1 MNPDVV
7 RCPTSAIERA
17 LAQFPT
23 PFYLYEEETIRRNC
37 RRLKSAFQARF
48 PRFQPLFAVKANPNP
63 HVLRIVL
70 DEGFGLDC
78 SSPSEVWLS
87 QKLNAR
93 GMHTGNYPPEAELRD
108 ILRADNL
115 LLNLDDISLIE
126 TVRKIGVPP
135 FLSFRINPG
144 ITAGSME
151 SLLLA
156 GKDAK
161 FGVPWEQAVAAYG
174 QLKQAGVT
182 RFGMHMMTGSNVLE
196 ASYFAAVTRKLLS
209 VAQAVKRE
217 FGIEMECMN
226 IGGGFGVPYR
236 PEEPTLDLD
245 SVAAGVKSAMDEA
258 CGPGGLTMPTLMV
271 EPGRL
276 IAADAGFLVTRA
288 NVIKKGYKE
297 FVGVDAGM
305 NDLPR
310 PSIYGAYHHITVLG
324 KSSVASDRSVN
335 IVGRLCENNDQFA
348 RDRSLPPIEVGD
360 TLVIHNAG
368 AHCYAMSHTY
378 NGRTRCGEVLL
389 TAQGEFRP
397 IRRAETI
404 EDLFRTIIPIA

>member
-1 MNPDVV
+1 MNPNVT
-7 RCPTSAIERA
+7 RYPASAIERA

-37 RRLKSAFQARF
+37 RRLTAAFTARF

-63 HVLRIVL
+63 HVLRIVM

-87 QKLNAR
+87 QQLGAH
-93 GMHTGNYPPEAELRD
+93 GMHTGNYQTEDELRD
-108 ILRADNL
+108 IIRADNL
-115 LLNLDDISLIE
+115 LLNLDDVSLID
-126 TVRKIGVPP
+126 TVRKIGAPA
-135 FLSFRINPG
+135 FLSLRINPG

-161 FGVPWEQAVAAYG
+161 FGVPWEQAAPAYRR
-174 QLKQAGVT
+174 LKDVGAV
-182 RFGMHMMTGSNVLE
+182 RFGMHMMTGSNVLD
-196 ASYFAAVTRKLLS
+196 AAYFAEVTHKLLT
-209 VAQAVKRE
+209 VAQTVKRE

-236 PEEPTLDLD
+236 PEEASLDLD
-245 SVAAGVKSAMDEA
+245 AVASGVRSAMDEA
-258 CGPGGLTMPTLMV
+258 CRPGGLTMPTLMV
-271 EPGRL
+271 EPGRF
-276 IAADAGFLVTRA
+276 IAADAGFLVTRVHA
-288 NVIKKGYKE
+288 IKNGYKE

-310 PSIYGAYHHITVLG
+310 PSVYGAYHHISVLG
-324 KSSVASDRSVN
+324 KPSSPSDRSVN
-335 IVGRLCENNDQFA
+335 VVGRLCENNDQFA
-348 RDRSLPPIEVGD
+348 RDRLLPPIDVGD

-378 NGRTRCGEVLL
+378 NGRTRCAEYLL
-389 TAQGEFRP
+389 TAHGEFRP
-397 IRRAETI
+397 IRRAETTD
-404 EDLFRTIIPIA
+404 DLFRTVVPFR